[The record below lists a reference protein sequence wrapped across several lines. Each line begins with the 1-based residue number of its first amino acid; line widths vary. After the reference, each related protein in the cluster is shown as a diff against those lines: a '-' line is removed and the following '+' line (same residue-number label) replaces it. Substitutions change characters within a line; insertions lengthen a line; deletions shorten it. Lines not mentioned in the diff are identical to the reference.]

1 MSRLYYSTIRYGTS
15 QQGGYNK
22 VDVFVAQVWRRADW
36 GFGLGSQPFIKCPQH
51 NCWVTDKRDI
61 IPVDNFDAVLMMGE
75 PQVAF
80 VHMSCELAKSL
91 P

>member
-1 MSRLYYSTIRYGTS
+1 MSRLYYSTIRYCTA
-15 QQGGYNK
+15 QQWGCNK
-22 VDVFVAQVWRRADW
+22 PDVFVAQAWRRADW

-61 IPVDNFDAVLMMGE
+61 IPVENFDAVLMMGE

-80 VHMSCELAKSL
+80 EHKSC
-91 P
+91 